1 MLTNSKI
8 CTRAELTRRVQS
20 LREQGR
26 SIVFTNGCFDL
37 IHVGHVRYLADAR
50 REGDVLVVGVNSDA
64 SVRTIKPH
72 NRPIIPEDQ
81 RAEVLAALECI
92 DLVTIFDE
100 PDPELLIRAILP
112 DVLVKGADW
121 QIDRI
126 IGADIV
132 SENGGRV
139 ERIRLAPGVST
150 TAIIE
155 KIIALY
161 PNEQVAS
168 DAAAPEK

>member
-8 CTRAELTRRVQS
+8 CTRAELTDRVRS
-20 LREQGR
+20 FRDQGR

-37 IHVGHVRYLADAR
+37 IHVGHVRYLADAK
-50 REGDVLVVGVNSDA
+50 REGDVLVVAVNSDA
-64 SVRTIKPH
+64 SVRRIKPR
-72 NRPIIPEDQ
+72 NRPIMPEDQ

-100 PDPELLIRAILP
+100 PDPENLIRAILP

-121 QIDRI
+121 AIDQI

-139 ERIRLAPGVST
+139 VRVTLAPGVST

-155 KIIALY
+155 KIISLY
-161 PNEQVAS
+161 QNEQAAS
-168 DAAAPEK
+168 NATAPEK

>member
-1 MLTNSKI
+1 MNSKI
-8 CTRAELTRRVQS
+8 CTRTELIDRVRT
-20 LREQGR
+20 LKEKGKR
-26 SIVFTNGCFDL
+26 IVFTNGCFDL
-37 IHVGHVRYLADAR
+37 IHVGHIRYLADAK
-50 REGDVLVVGVNSDA
+50 REGDILVVGVNSDA
-64 SVRTIKPH
+64 SVRVIKPC
-72 NRPIIPEDQ
+72 NRPIIPESQ

-100 PDPELLIRAILP
+100 PDPESLIRAILP

-132 SENGGRV
+132 QDNGGRV
-139 ERIRLAPGVST
+139 VRVEMAPGVST

-155 KIIALY
+155 RITELY
-161 PNEQVAS
+161 RDDS